1 MKEED
6 NHTIDDLLVKYLLGE
21 TDAAE
26 SSEAELWINAGE
38 ANKKYYEGIKLI
50 WQESERI
57 AATST
62 PDEDGAWNRLQKRI
76 GADTTEEQP
85 IRQLK
90 PANKFA
96 WLKVAASVALI
107 SVVSYFAYN
116 QFWSTTPVSK
126 SSGQETLTQ
135 SLPDGSS
142 VTLNSG
148 SQIIY
153 PAHFHGEQRL
163 VQLNGEGF
171 FKITPDKT
179 KPFIIKVKTVTVS
192 VVGTSFNVK
201 NVNGKTEVIVATG
214 IVKVNSQGRQV
225 LLHPGEKVIADEND
239 ANLVI
244 QKNNGS
250 LYNYYIT
257 KELVCV
263 ATPLTEL
270 VEKLNQVYSSDIRIA
285 NPQLRNLPITVT
297 FRGESL
303 QQVLNI
309 VAQTFKIKVEQK
321 GSQINLK

>member
-1 MKEED
+1 MNEED
-6 NHTIDDLLVKYLLGE
+6 NHIIDDLLVKYLLGE

-26 SSEAELWINAGE
+26 SREAELWISAGE

-57 AATST
+57 AANSD
-62 PDEDGAWNRLQKRI
+62 PDEDGAWQRLQKRI
-76 GADTTEEQP
+76 GTHITEEQP

-90 PANKFA
+90 SAGKFG
-96 WLKVAASVALI
+96 WLKIAASVVLI
-107 SVVSYFAYN
+107 SAIGYFAYN
-116 QFWSTTPVSK
+116 QFWSTAPVAK

-153 PAHFHGEQRL
+153 PAHFRGEQRL

-201 NVNGKTEVIVATG
+201 NINGKTEVIVATG
-214 IVKVNSQGRQV
+214 IVKVNSHGRQV

-244 QKNNGS
+244 QKNKGS

-263 ATPLTEL
+263 GTPLTEL
-270 VEKLNQVYSSDIRIA
+270 VDKLNQVYGSDIRVA
-285 NPQLRNLPITVT
+285 NPQLRNLPITTT
-297 FRGESL
+297 FKGESL

-309 VAQTFKIKVEQK
+309 VAQTFKIKVESK
-321 GSQINLK
+321 DSQILLK

>member
-57 AATST
+57 AATSN
-62 PDEDGAWNRLQKRI
+62 PDEDGAWQRLQKRI
-76 GADTTEEQP
+76 DTDTLEEQP
-85 IRQLK
+85 IRQIK
-90 PANKFA
+90 SSRKFG

-153 PAHFHGEQRL
+153 PAHFRGEQRL

-179 KPFIIKVKTVTVS
+179 KPFIIKVKAVTVS

-239 ANLVI
+239 ADLVI

-309 VAQTFKIKVEQK
+309 VAQTFKIKVESK
-321 GSQINLK
+321 GSQILLK